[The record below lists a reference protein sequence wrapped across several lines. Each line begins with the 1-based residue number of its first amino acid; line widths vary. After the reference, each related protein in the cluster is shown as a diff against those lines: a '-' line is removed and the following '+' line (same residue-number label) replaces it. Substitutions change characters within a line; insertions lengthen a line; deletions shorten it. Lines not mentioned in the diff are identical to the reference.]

1 MWNTEISAFSAIID
15 SINNFKTKPNLW
27 VVARSICCQFFPLR
41 LAKCRA
47 KGKKVSRYLLSRR
60 QTKKILKLPET
71 DKHAEMSFRNF
82 TSLFRWN
89 SKISRLRRRAYLKSQ
104 WARRTLLLLGTFA
117 SINKD
122 EPRRRATVEKRFFF
136 GVWIHW
142 LEFPCETRFKFT
154 VCWQQSA
161 NNAEKYWKLK

>member
-1 MWNTEISAFSAIID
+1 MSR
-15 SINNFKTKPNLW
+15 
-27 VVARSICCQFFPLR
+27 RSIDMLPIFPPSTGEMSR
-41 LAKCRA
+41 KRQKGLALFIEPA
-47 KGKKVSRYLLSRR
+47 
-60 QTKKILKLPET
+60 TDKKILKLPET

>member
-47 KGKKVSRYLLSRR
+47 KGKKVSRYLLSRW

-136 GVWIHW
+136 RCVNS
-142 LEFPCETRFKFT
+142 LTR
-154 VCWQQSA
+154 VSMR
-161 NNAEKYWKLK
+161 NSV